1 MRAWARAASK
11 AARLGRQSAVPTIAR
26 DGTLDAAHVAVRDA
40 NTAMAQ
46 LLIDWGAEVNAIGD
60 WPEEYTPLHIAVLA
74 ENTEMA
80 QLLVDSGAD
89 INATGGRSRS
99 PLEIAVE
106 RNDTAMVRIL
116 TGVSS

>member
-1 MRAWARAASK
+1 
-11 AARLGRQSAVPTIAR
+11 
-26 DGTLDAAHVAVRDA
+26 
-40 NTAMAQ
+40 MAQ
-46 LLIDWGAEVNAIGD
+46 LLIDSGADINAIGD
-60 WPEEYTPLHIAVLA
+60 WPDEDTPLHIAVRA

-89 INATGGRSRS
+89 INAKGGRSIS
-99 PLEIAVE
+99 PLEIAVN